1 MRVVN
6 ENQIIDTSHQ
16 RKRNENNNQ
25 KMFVFSSNLKQLQ
38 TKANMR
44 TTWQKQKKI
53 ENLSTMFFFVN
64 IAFKSLKINLNLIFF
79 HFAPLKEKTTKISET
94 YFD

>member
-16 RKRNENNNQ
+16 RKINENNNQ
-25 KMFVFSSNLKQLQ
+25 EMFVFSSNLKQLQ
-38 TKANMR
+38 TKVNMH
-44 TTWQKQKKI
+44 TTRQKQKKI
-53 ENLSTMFFFVN
+53 ENLSTIFIFVS
-64 IAFKSLKINLNLIFF
+64 IAYKSFKINLNLNFF
-79 HFAPLKEKTTKISET
+79 HFAPLKKKTTKFLET

>member
-25 KMFVFSSNLKQLQ
+25 EMFVFFSNLKQLQ
-38 TKANMR
+38 TKVNMH

-53 ENLSTMFFFVN
+53 ENLSTIFIFVN
-64 IAFKSLKINLNLIFF
+64 IAYKNLKINLNLKLF
-79 HFAPLKEKTTKISET
+79 HFAPFKKKPQN
-94 YFD
+94 F